1 MSKLTIKYI
10 DERSN
15 TRDITGVDIKVTNS
29 FLELT
34 VKEDEKHYIPLCNIK
49 EFVIDGHNSLK
60 GKVWINIEIH
70 KISRNKIN
78 TIYFEDGDAIKSM
91 IIAPYQVNCQTDNEL
106 IEKIKE
112 LLTEESVSYKV

>member
-34 VKEDEKHYIPLCNIK
+34 VKEDEKHYIPLYNIK
-49 EFVIDGHNSLK
+49 GFVINGHNNLK
-60 GKVWINIEIH
+60 GKV
-70 KISRNKIN
+70 
-78 TIYFEDGDAIKSM
+78 
-91 IIAPYQVNCQTDNEL
+91 
-106 IEKIKE
+106 
-112 LLTEESVSYKV
+112 